1 MEKLRPFVAV
11 VDDEYAIRKALKRLL
26 QSAGLAADF
35 RLGARVPAGAARAAA
50 GLRAARCSTW
60 TWHRFSTCATDDMED
75 EPMNNATRCKKW
87 VSILIGGA
95 MALTMPG
102 ALLARDAGIN
112 QPGAAGNAGPGGPG
126 KDPGVNQPGRAGNKR
141 AGAAKDPG
149 INQPGA
155 AGNVGGAGP
164 GKDPGVN
171 QPGAAGN
178 RGGPGR

>member
-26 QSAGLAADF
+26 QSAGLAVQTFASGQEF
-35 RLGARVPAGAARAAA
+35 LQSLPAQRPDSAQRG
-50 GLRAARCSTW
+50 CSTW

-95 MALTMPG
+95 MALTVPG

-126 KDPGVNQPGRAGNKR
+126 KDPGVNQPG
-141 AGAAKDPG
+141 
-149 INQPGA
+149 
-155 AGNVGGAGP
+155 
-164 GKDPGVN
+164 
-171 QPGAAGN
+171 AAGN